1 MSKKLALMVT
11 VKIHICPSRCD
22 CDSLMASQGKCYL
35 KNIGSGDVTDLD
47 LNHSFRTYCQIS

>member
-1 MSKKLALMVT
+1 MVT

-35 KNIGSGDVTDLD
+35 KNIGSGDVTDMD